1 MVSWRTGGFFIV
13 FNLFCYFRGIVADTR
28 SLGWYCGDQ
37 GSIPSPTSRKWE
49 QFQIFIWE
57 LPNAAWSQST
67 ALLLTRPIYTIQLWI
82 TKKRNVRSTHAHKS
96 VKRNKIG
103 FSLQLKPNNILIKQS
118 PNAHIPSLAGKSCI
132 WANENNLVHTCLL
145 QESALRTK
153 ELATVSFGRRGL

>member
-1 MVSWRTGGFFIV
+1 MSAIP
-13 FNLFCYFRGIVADTR
+13 NLD
-28 SLGWYCGDQ
+28 L
-37 GSIPSPTSRKWE
+37 SIAECRKKSIDRLTSNTTKSHH
-49 QFQIFIWE
+49 I
-57 LPNAAWSQST
+57 
-67 ALLLTRPIYTIQLWI
+67 WI

-153 ELATVSFGRRGL
+153 ELATASFGRRGL